1 MGVIVK
7 HPRMDVSH
15 DITCRSTGIHVI
27 HGYNTILVCR
37 CYIHVCSIL
46 QSSSICHQHDSKC
59 LVFVQGFHKIA
70 EVDSK
75 GKPQK
80 LPLKA
85 DIRKAMS
92 LPGNAALM
100 VCNIRSPISQL
111 TSMATPLTMG
121 ASTPTKELETN
132 SGPNTVGVDVRAV
145 PVVSV
150 DVQGS
155 ALVDVT
161 KSSSASLPAIA
172 VTPVSGH
179 DETRLPPP
187 KRIYTRRSLQMKTAV
202 KRMKIPSSTTAVAD
216 LNPTTAS
223 LTESVSFAA
232 ADRCTIAPTQFDISG
247 LLPEE
252 FTVKVRTP
260 PARVLELPIQPSA
273 MNSEAADSS
282 PVVALSEAKVS
293 MTGSDMGPSDAHFVT
308 PPRAM
313 EFRHAVSPPP
323 TAKPCETEGQGTLS
337 PLAQDVPWEP
347 LGNVDN
353 VSGRVTKVFMKKG
366 PRRGIPYLANI
377 AAVSASL
384 PPTTSNG

>member
-1 MGVIVK
+1 M
-7 HPRMDVSH
+7 
-15 DITCRSTGIHVI
+15 
-27 HGYNTILVCR
+27 
-37 CYIHVCSIL
+37 
-46 QSSSICHQHDSKC
+46 QSSSICHQHNSKC
-59 LVFVQGFHKIA
+59 SFCVQGFHKIA

-111 TSMATPLTMG
+111 TSMATPITMG

-132 SGPNTVGVDVRAV
+132 NGTNTVGVDVRAV

-155 ALVDVT
+155 ALVDVI
-161 KSSSASLPAIA
+161 KPSGASLPAIELP
-172 VTPVSGH
+172 PVSGR

-187 KRIYTRRSLQMKTAV
+187 KRIYTKRSLQMKTAV
-202 KRMKIPSSTTAVAD
+202 KRMKIPYSTTAVAD
-216 LNPTTAS
+216 LRPSTAS
-223 LTESVSFAA
+223 LRESESFAA
-232 ADRCTIAPTQFDISG
+232 ADRCTIAPAQFDISG

-260 PARVLELPIQPSA
+260 PARVLELPIQPSV
-273 MNSEAADSS
+273 MNSEAAGSS
-282 PVVALSEAKVS
+282 PFVALSEAKVS
-293 MTGSDMGPSDAHFVT
+293 MTGSDMGPADAHFVT

-313 EFRHAVSPPP
+313 QFRHSVSPPP
-323 TAKPCETEGQGTLS
+323 TAKPCETEAQSTLS
-337 PLAQDVPWEP
+337 PHADDVPWEP
-347 LGNVDN
+347 LGNVN
-353 VSGRVTKVFMKKG
+353 NISGRFSKVFMKKG
-366 PRRGIPYLANI
+366 PRRGIPCLAKNI
-377 AAVSASL
+377 AAVSAHL

>member
-1 MGVIVK
+1 
-7 HPRMDVSH
+7 
-15 DITCRSTGIHVI
+15 
-27 HGYNTILVCR
+27 
-37 CYIHVCSIL
+37 
-46 QSSSICHQHDSKC
+46 

-132 SGPNTVGVDVRAV
+132 SGTNPVG
-145 PVVSV
+145 V

-161 KSSSASLPAIA
+161 KPSGASLPAIA

-187 KRIYTRRSLQMKTAV
+187 KRIYTRRNLQMKTAV
-202 KRMKIPSSTTAVAD
+202 KRMKIPYSTTAVAD
-216 LNPTTAS
+216 RNPTTAS
-223 LTESVSFAA
+223 VTESVSFAA
-232 ADRCTIAPTQFDISG
+232 ADRCTVAPTQFDISG

-252 FTVKVRTP
+252 FTVKIRTP
-260 PARVLELPIQPSA
+260 PARVLELPIQPSV

-323 TAKPCETEGQGTLS
+323 TAKPCEPEGQGTLS
-337 PLAQDVPWEP
+337 PPAQDMPWEP

-353 VSGRVTKVFMKKG
+353 VSGRVTKAFMKKG
-366 PRRGIPYLANI
+366 PRREIPYLANI
-377 AAVSASL
+377 AAVSARL